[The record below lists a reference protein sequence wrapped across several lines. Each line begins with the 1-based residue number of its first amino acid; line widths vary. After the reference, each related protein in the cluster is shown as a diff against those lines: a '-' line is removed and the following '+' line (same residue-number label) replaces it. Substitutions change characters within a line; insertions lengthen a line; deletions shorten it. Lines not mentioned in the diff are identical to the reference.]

1 MPTQTKPGIAS
12 VGLAFVAL
20 SMNISVFPASAQN
33 ANNVEAIETR
43 RVEIERLTIKSS
55 HPFQAVVDALEAGVG
70 RPDMAEFAKAIKN
83 ARSYSE
89 IERVVDSSVSQRG
102 LMLFMRFDDGAILQ
116 KESGLDKPKIMRFLI
131 GNPLIMK
138 EMTKHVPDAGAY
150 APVTILVDERPS
162 DIRQDDQS
170 SCAVRKLQRACS
182 RARSRQKDRK
192 SSSRVGRH
200 LGRESVYAAAQC
212 TLR

>member
-20 SMNISVFPASAQN
+20 SMNISVFPASAQS

-55 HPFQAVVDALEAGVG
+55 HPFQAVVDALEAAVG

-138 EMTKHVPDAGAY
+138 ERAKHVPDAGAY
-150 APVTILVDERPS
+150 APVTILVDERPDGVHLTYDKMTS
-162 DIRQDDQS
+162 LLAPYGNSNALAVAQDLD
-170 SCAVRKLQRACS
+170 KKIENLLRAS
-182 RARSRQKDRK
+182 A
-192 SSSRVGRH
+192 GI
-200 LGRESVYAAAQC
+200 
-212 TLR
+212 